1 MVSLSG
7 RVLARGWLLLRHLAE
22 LSGDW
27 PYKYLTGP
35 YKYLTSAHTKI

>member
-7 RVLARGWLLLRHLAE
+7 RVVARGWLLLRHLAE

-27 PYKYLTGP
+27 DLTGHYEYLTRAP
-35 YKYLTSAHTKI
+35 FNN